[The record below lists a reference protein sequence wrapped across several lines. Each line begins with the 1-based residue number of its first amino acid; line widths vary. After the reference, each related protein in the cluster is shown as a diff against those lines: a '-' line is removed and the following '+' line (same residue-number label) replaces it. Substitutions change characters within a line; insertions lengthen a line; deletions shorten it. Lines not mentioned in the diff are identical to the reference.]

1 MHIYGVVDPTVGSC
15 CGELVVTT
23 KVVTWESSWWFFTP
37 DKMAEKRRCSI
48 GKNPPFV
55 KGNMLGFQECIVDRL
70 AMITFLRKYQHMQIK
85 HCVCTSLYNYILE
98 SDKRQLHFG
107 VWHGYV
113 PAQWSIN
120 TPMIIVMLCIANTQT
135 IRTHTQKQTIGIYVP
150 TGVATKSRKIQ
161 KMNHHTHKWGNH
173 EHVSEWIYLI
183 KHGFYAISTT
193 IHAKCMSHEIN
204 WNYIF
209 HCQIKT
215 TSIY

>member
-1 MHIYGVVDPTVGSC
+1 
-15 CGELVVTT
+15 
-23 KVVTWESSWWFFTP
+23 
-37 DKMAEKRRCSI
+37 MAEKRRCSI

-135 IRTHTQKQTIGIYVP
+135 IRTHTHKSKRSASMFPPAWQLKAERSKRWTTTHTNEATMNMYLNEYTWSNMAFMLFLQLSMQNACHMKSIEIISFIVRSKQHQYINISIKKNNSTF
-150 TGVATKSRKIQ
+150 
-161 KMNHHTHKWGNH
+161 
-173 EHVSEWIYLI
+173 VSSSHLLLLRGR
-183 KHGFYAISTT
+183 HG
-193 IHAKCMSHEIN
+193 H
-204 WNYIF
+204 
-209 HCQIKT
+209 
-215 TSIY
+215 